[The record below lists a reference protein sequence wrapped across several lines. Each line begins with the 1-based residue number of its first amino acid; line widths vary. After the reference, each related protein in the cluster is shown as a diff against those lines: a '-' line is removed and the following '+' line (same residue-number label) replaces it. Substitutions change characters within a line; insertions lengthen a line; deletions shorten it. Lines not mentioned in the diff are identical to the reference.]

1 MVRRFFF
8 AWRIESRRTLEFVGR
23 FVVTFEFMDEELK
36 QGLLRAIL
44 CAKVYSIARETPL
57 DFASKLSER
66 LGNDIFLKRE
76 DLQPVFSFKLRG
88 AFNKIANVD
97 DAQRALGVV
106 AASAGNHAQGVAM
119 SAAHFK
125 IPAFIFMPVTTPEIK
140 VRAVASLGADVQLV
154 GADFDETS
162 AFAERFARETN
173 RTYVHP
179 FDDLHVI
186 AGQGTVAT
194 EIARQMDGE
203 LDAVFVC
210 VGGGG
215 LLAGVSS
222 YIKSL
227 FPDVHIVSVEP
238 EDAPTFHE
246 ARQHGQP
253 VTLKS
258 VGRFADGV
266 SVRRF
271 GDMTYNIASTFTDD
285 TVLVEHDEICAA
297 IRDVFEETRSI
308 LEPSGALAVA
318 GLTKWIR
325 EHDWRGKRCVAIT
338 SGANI
343 NFDRLRFVAERAD
356 IGSNRE
362 AVYAVTI
369 PERPG
374 MFRKFIEVL
383 GVRQITE
390 FNYRYADPQQ
400 AQIYV
405 GVEVGGR
412 TQRVQVLEEII
423 AAGFSAL
430 DMTDSEI
437 AKSHLRHMVGGKSG
451 STIPE
456 RLFSV
461 TFQEKLGAFREFLEG
476 LHPDWNISLTHYRN
490 HGGSLGRV
498 LMGFQVSDEPEEI
511 AEILARLPGEWKD
524 VTDDPFCRVFL

>member
-1 MVRRFFF
+1 M
-8 AWRIESRRTLEFVGR
+8 EPTLLQQILPAV
-23 FVVTFEFMDEELK
+23 
-36 QGLLRAIL
+36 LR
-44 CAKVYSIARETPL
+44 AKVYPIARETPL
-57 DFASKLSER
+57 DYAELLSAR
-66 LGNDIFLKRE
+66 LGNRIYLKRE

-88 AFNKIANVD
+88 AFNKIANLSVAD
-97 DAQRALGVV
+97 RERGVV
-106 AASAGNHAQGVAM
+106 AASAGNHAQGVAL
-119 SAAHFK
+119 SAAHFG
-125 IPAFIFMPVTTPEIK
+125 IPSTIFMPVTTPEIK
-140 VRAVASLGADVQLV
+140 VRAVSSLGSRVKLI
-154 GADFDETS
+154 GADFDE
-162 AFAERFARETN
+162 AARLAEEFAGTERQ
-173 RTYVHP
+173 TYVHP
-179 FDDLHVI
+179 FDDFDVI
-186 AGQGTVAT
+186 AGQGTVAM
-194 EIARQMDGE
+194 ELARQLDGD

-215 LLAGVSS
+215 LLAGVSG
-222 YIKSL
+222 YLKSL
-227 FPDVHIVSVEP
+227 FPGVQVIAVEP
-238 EDAPTFHE
+238 EDAPTFYE
-246 ARQHGQP
+246 ARKHGGP
-253 VTLKS
+253 ITLES

-266 SVRRF
+266 SVKRF
-271 GDMTYNIASTFTDD
+271 GSLNYEIAGPCTDD
-285 TVLVEHDEICAA
+285 CILVEHDEICAA

-318 GLTKWIR
+318 GLSKWLR
-325 EHDWRGKRCVAIT
+325 SKEWRDKNCIAIT

-362 AVYAVTI
+362 AIYAVTI

-374 MFRKFIEVL
+374 MFRRFIEVL

-405 GVEVGGR
+405 GIEVGDR
-412 TQRVQVLEEII
+412 QQRDKVLGEIQG
-423 AAGFSAL
+423 AGFQAV

-437 AKSHLRHMVGGKSG
+437 AKSHLRHMVGGKS
-451 STIPE
+451 STEIPE

-498 LMGFQVSDEPEEI
+498 LMGFQVSDDEASVLDI
-511 AEILARLPGEWKD
+511 VSRLPGEWTE
-524 VTDDPFCRVFL
+524 VTEDPFCQLFL